1 MDTAYPLEAQVYLT
15 RECNLR
21 CEYCILTKKQL
32 KELSLDEW
40 KSVFIVLDSIG
51 IKSVKLLGGEPTV
64 KGWLEELIAFIT
76 NNTSIRCVLLSN
88 SHFDEERMNS
98 LVAAGLWGY
107 FASVDSIL
115 TQPIE
120 SGSSHTDIKAMDGY
134 YMLHRLKEA
143 GVQFLGANVVISSE
157 NILEIPGTVKRLSDE
172 GFWVN
177 LCPIIWGAGNGK
189 VSFEYR
195 ALDSQLKLASEHAPK
210 LSEMTLELLRMK
222 KDGVKIIASQGY
234 IQGISTFGISQDW
247 HCSRLS
253 QLRVDADGSIMCCP
267 DIRGFASKKYTVW
280 SLKDSQEYRQLIT
293 TNWLKD
299 SKQCSGCYWSSIF
312 LAEENLLNCR
322 PDFWYLNS

>member
-1 MDTAYPLEAQVYLT
+1 VDIAYPLEAQVYLT

-40 KSVFIVLDSIG
+40 KSVFSVLDSIG

-88 SHFDEERMNS
+88 SHFDEDRMNS

-115 TQPIE
+115 AQPITP
-120 SGSSHTDIKAMDGY
+120 GSSHTDIKAMDGY
-134 YMLHRLKEA
+134 YMLHKFKEA

-157 NILEIPGTVKRLSDE
+157 NILEIPETVKKLSDE

-177 LCPIIWGAGNGK
+177 LCPIIWGIRNSET
-189 VSFEYR
+189 SFEYR
-195 ALDSQLKLASEHAPK
+195 APDSQLKLTSEYVPK
-210 LSEMTLELLRMK
+210 LREMALELLRMK
-222 KDGVKIIASQGY
+222 RNGAKIIASESY
-234 IQGISTFGISQDW
+234 IQGIPIFGVRQHW

-267 DIRGFASKKYTVW
+267 DIRGIASKKYTVW
-280 SLKDSQEYRQLIT
+280 SLKDLQKYRQLVT
-293 TNWLKD
+293 TDWLKD
-299 SKQCSGCYWSSIF
+299 SKQCPGCYWSSIF
-312 LAEENLLNCR
+312 LAEENLLKGR